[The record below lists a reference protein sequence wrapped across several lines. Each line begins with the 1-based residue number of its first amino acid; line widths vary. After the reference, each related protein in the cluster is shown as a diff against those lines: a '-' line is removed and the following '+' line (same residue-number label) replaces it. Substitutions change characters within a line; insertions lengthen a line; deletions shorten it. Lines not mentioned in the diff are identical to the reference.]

1 VWQWYDWRRQKIAAA
16 SPNPGHHALVQIERI
31 VPAFTLVTQNIDG
44 LHRLAGSQRLIELHG
59 CIWRVRCQAEKT
71 ARENRDVPLRI
82 IPPCCSCGS
91 LLRPDVVWFGESL
104 PVAMQ
109 VQAFAA
115 AESADVFFTVGTSA
129 LVQPAAS
136 LPIVAR
142 ERGAFVVEINPTP
155 TAITPFVDSH
165 LEGQAGFIL
174 PKILSMLTMR

>member
-1 VWQWYDWRRQKIAAA
+1 
-16 SPNPGHHALVQIERI
+16 
-31 VPAFTLVTQNIDG
+31 
-44 LHRLAGSQRLIELHG
+44 
-59 CIWRVRCQAEKT
+59 
-71 ARENRDVPLRI
+71 
-82 IPPCCSCGS
+82 
-91 LLRPDVVWFGESL
+91 
-104 PVAMQ
+104 MQ

-115 AESADVFFTVGTSA
+115 AASADVFFTVGTSA